1 MMINNFNIE
10 RVIKYIILGLV
21 VLIATK
27 YIPEHGLPT
36 KELIMISA
44 TSAIA
49 FSILD
54 MVSPS
59 VKVINKPNVQ
69 VENPKVQAEKSNT
82 QLLKPIVAN
91 IPINNS
97 KDLIEPL

>member
-1 MMINNFNIE
+1 MMINNLNIE
-10 RVIKYIILGLV
+10 RVIKYILLGLV

-27 YIPEHGLPT
+27 YIPEQVLPT

-59 VKVINKPNVQ
+59 VKVVNKPNTVSQ
-69 VENPKVQAEKSNT
+69 P
-82 QLLKPIVAN
+82 
-91 IPINNS
+91 
-97 KDLIEPL
+97 

>member
-1 MMINNFNIE
+1 MMINYLNIE
-10 RVIKYIILGLV
+10 RIIKYILLGLV

-27 YIPEHGLPT
+27 YIPENGIPT

-59 VKVINKPNVQ
+59 VKVVKN
-69 VENPKVQAEKSNT
+69 
-82 QLLKPIVAN
+82 L
-91 IPINNS
+91 NNY
-97 KDLIEPL
+97 